1 MNWVCFPWALRYNQ
15 AMRQHQSL
23 PKIWLISDERNDAV
37 LERALDNLP
46 RGSGFIYRHYHLD
59 DAARWARFEA
69 LRRRGQS
76 RDHMLVL
83 ADSAQTAR
91 EWGAH
96 GIYGAPLSLTP
107 KRRGLIQLATAHN
120 PSEIAQAGR
129 KGADAILLS
138 PVFPTTSH
146 PGEPVL
152 GAARFRMLAKLSPV
166 PIIAL
171 GGMDAA
177 KAKALKWERWAAIDG
192 LSG

>member
-1 MNWVCFPWALRYNQ
+1 MGPRYSH

-23 PKIWLISDERNDAV
+23 PKIWLISDERNDAG

-46 RGSGFIYRHYHLD
+46 RGSGFIYRHYHLNQ
-59 DAARWARFEA
+59 AARWARFED
-69 LRRRGQS
+69 LKRRGQS

-107 KRRGLIQLATAHN
+107 KRAGLIQLATAHSA
-120 PSEIAQAGR
+120 SEIAQASR

-138 PVFPTTSH
+138 PVFPTASH

-152 GAARFRMLAKLSPV
+152 GAARFRMLAKISPV

-171 GGMDAA
+171 GGMEPG

-192 LSG
+192 LNG

>member
-1 MNWVCFPWALRYNQ
+1 MGPRYSH

-23 PKIWLISDERNDAV
+23 PKIWLISDERNDSV

-59 DAARWARFEA
+59 EAARWARFQA

-76 RDHMLVL
+76 RDHMLIL

-107 KRRGLIQLATAHN
+107 KRARMIQLATAHN
-120 PSEIAQAGR
+120 AREIAAAHR
-129 KGADAILLS
+129 KGADAVLLS
-138 PVFPTTSH
+138 PVFPTASH
-146 PGEPVL
+146 PGAPVL
-152 GAARFRMLAKLSPV
+152 GAARFRSLAKLSPV
-166 PIIAL
+166 PVIAL
-171 GGMDAA
+171 GGMSVT
-177 KAKALKWERWAAIDG
+177 KARALKWERWAAIDG

>member
-1 MNWVCFPWALRYNQ
+1 
-15 AMRQHQSL
+15 
-23 PKIWLISDERNDAV
+23 
-37 LERALDNLP
+37 
-46 RGSGFIYRHYHLD
+46 
-59 DAARWARFEA
+59 
-69 LRRRGQS
+69 
-76 RDHMLVL
+76 MLVL

-107 KRRGLIQLATAHN
+107 KRAGLIQLATAHN

-138 PVFPTTSH
+138 PVFPTASH